1 MAKKE
6 NMTFDLLNQLA
17 AFGVVF
23 DEGFCGEGNPEKGIY
38 GPYRQSDRE
47 MIYRTVIKE
56 MVKKNPEKI
65 ALIFEDKKDGVHE
78 TLQNFTTIRG
88 AQNKQYRDTL
98 GKIRH
103 ILKKATF
110 YIAELEP
117 IDNATMN

>member
-1 MAKKE
+1 MFCKSCRTIEAVFSGI
-6 NMTFDLLNQLA
+6 FD
-17 AFGVVF
+17 
-23 DEGFCGEGNPEKGIY
+23 
-38 GPYRQSDRE
+38 
-47 MIYRTVIKE
+47 
-56 MVKKNPEKI
+56 
-65 ALIFEDKKDGVHE
+65 DKKDGVHE

-103 ILKKATF
+103 TLKKSTF